1 MSGRLRVFISSTMK
15 DLANERDAVVRRLR
29 EFNFE
34 PINAEG
40 WLPSGGRAWDRI
52 QQELESSHLAVL
64 VLGEK
69 YGFIPDHGP
78 GVEQGLSVTHMEY
91 RAARELGITVLP
103 FFKRLEDPAAGDA
116 EEVKR
121 REAFRKE
128 VSDWEQGY
136 VVTRFDLASDL
147 ADKVGRAVVDVLST
161 QWQDKIQQRTAAV
174 AKVASALTPQR
185 KEERTAVPPA
195 LVQAV
200 RERRA
205 VLFAGAGISLEAG
218 FPSAKAI
225 FESLLRR
232 IREYEPAYDGS
243 GLSLDGVA
251 ADLETVAGRKVLL
264 EAILAMMNPP
274 QGVRPTDSHLH
285 GVRLFD
291 YVLTTNFDSLFEQA
305 RDTAGRDHAAVVE
318 DLPAGGLPERAI
330 LKLRGSASVPR
341 SLIETEQDLKSLAAK
356 APRLLQAVRELLS
369 TREVVVVGS
378 SLRGLGVAQHFIDAE
393 PRVRGYFVAP
403 RLNAVDRQRI
413 ARWNLYPVPSSAGAF
428 FQALAE
434 AIEG

>member
-52 QQELESSHLAVL
+52 QQELESSHLVVL

-243 GLSLDGVA
+243 GISLGAVA
-251 ADLETVAGRKVLL
+251 ADLEAVAGRKVLL

-274 QGVRPTDSHLH
+274 QGVRPTDAHLH
-285 GVRLFD
+285 SVRLFD
-291 YVLTTNFDSLFEQA
+291 YILTTNYDLLFEQA
-305 RDTAGRDHAAVVE
+305 RDATGRDHAVIVE
-318 DLPAGGLPERAI
+318 ELAAAGLPERAI
-330 LKLRGSASVPR
+330 FKLRGSASVPR
-341 SLIETEQDLKSLAAK
+341 SLLETQQDVASQATK
-356 APRLLQAVRELLS
+356 APRLLQAVRELLT

-378 SLRGLGVAQHFIDAE
+378 SLRGEGVSRHFMDAE
-393 PRVRGYFVAP
+393 PRVRGYYVAP